1 MFLGSGAVVEFHPLQ
16 KLRISSQCF
25 LERHLSTVILS
36 LIVITMDA
44 KSKSYLAIAM
54 GIIILLADIYWL
66 VVGSSYTYPPWLA
79 AGIII
84 FIADLIWLW
93 VDYDL
98 MKK

>member
-1 MFLGSGAVVEFHPLQ
+1 MGKAFKGSRDLCYLVY
-16 KLRISSQCF
+16 
-25 LERHLSTVILS
+25 
-36 LIVITMDA
+36 MDS

-54 GIIILLADIYWL
+54 GIVILLADIYWL

-84 FIADLIWLW
+84 FVASLVWLW

>member
-1 MFLGSGAVVEFHPLQ
+1 MIELDS
-16 KLRISSQCF
+16 
-25 LERHLSTVILS
+25 
-36 LIVITMDA
+36 

-54 GIIILLADIYWL
+54 GIVILLADIYWL

-84 FIADLIWLW
+84 LVADLIWLGL
-93 VDYDL
+93 DYGL

>member
-1 MFLGSGAVVEFHPLQ
+1 MGKAFKGSRGLCNLV
-16 KLRISSQCF
+16 S
-25 LERHLSTVILS
+25 
-36 LIVITMDA
+36 MDS

-54 GIIILLADIYWL
+54 GIVILLADIYWL

-84 FIADLIWLW
+84 FVASLVWLW

>member
-1 MFLGSGAVVEFHPLQ
+1 MV
-16 KLRISSQCF
+16 
-25 LERHLSTVILS
+25 S
-36 LIVITMDA
+36 LDS
-44 KSKSYLAIAM
+44 KSKSWLAIAM
-54 GIIILLADIYWL
+54 GIVIILADVYWL

-84 FIADLIWLW
+84 FVASLVWIW

>member
-1 MFLGSGAVVEFHPLQ
+1 MVS
-16 KLRISSQCF
+16 
-25 LERHLSTVILS
+25 
-36 LIVITMDA
+36 MDS

-54 GIIILLADIYWL
+54 GIIIILADLYWL

-84 FIADLIWLW
+84 FVASLVWLW

>member
-1 MFLGSGAVVEFHPLQ
+1 
-16 KLRISSQCF
+16 
-25 LERHLSTVILS
+25 
-36 LIVITMDA
+36 MDS

-54 GIIILLADIYWL
+54 GIVIILADLYWL
-66 VVGSSYTYPPWLA
+66 VVPVVGFYSYQAPPWIA

-84 FIADLIWLW
+84 FVASLVW

>member
-1 MFLGSGAVVEFHPLQ
+1 
-16 KLRISSQCF
+16 
-25 LERHLSTVILS
+25 
-36 LIVITMDA
+36 MDS

-54 GIIILLADIYWL
+54 GIIILLADAYWL

-84 FIADLIWLW
+84 FMADLVWLW

-98 MKK
+98 IKK